1 MSMRTTSLPKSYHDA
16 VVRWRDAY
24 LPDYGFLL
32 DNWDK
37 HFPNDPRFE
46 LCAYRQLGMCTE
58 IECGEWK
65 GKPKYNRAAEMVP
78 EQAHHLLGA
87 IRAQASTEFGSIQQ
101 HRLTLARAQDEEEQ
115 FWILRMMAEELR
127 HGYQMLHLLAEDDW
141 SAVSKDGNADMIEEI
156 LSMTT
161 GSHVLGAFNIDFDS
175 FVDNVVFCALIDR
188 VGKYQL
194 TMQRQS
200 AYQPMAESMPQML
213 REEAF
218 HLAAG
223 VVPLRRWVTSAARDE
238 GFFTMDM
245 LQRAINKWLP
255 RGLEMFGDE
264 RGGGTNVRY
273 GLKPMKNGEAQR
285 LYREEV
291 DKLVRDLNLRYLR
304 ARLPE
309 LSLAEAPEALD
320 RILAGDTAPG
330 HAGVRREDLLR
341 LPHPEFLRRRGVPA
355 FRMVGTGGETYA
367 ELGDYLRHLAGAL
380 PESYRA
386 GRDYKDY
393 VEALAKVQRGETTA
407 EAAASQL
414 PALRR
419 VGGACPCSKS
429 VRWVIDAPPADGPA
443 VAAAN
448 TATGAG
454 PAAGAAAGRPAGQA
468 GA

>member
-1 MSMRTTSLPKSYHDA
+1 MTTRTTSLPKSFHDA
-16 VVRWRDAY
+16 VVRWREAF
-24 LPDYGFLL
+24 LPDYEFLL

-37 HFPNDPRFE
+37 HFPSDPKFE
-46 LCAYRQLGMCTE
+46 LCAYRQLGMCNE
-58 IECGEWK
+58 IECGELK
-65 GKPKYNRAAEMVP
+65 GKPKYGRAAEMVP

-101 HRLTLARAQDEEEQ
+101 HRLTLARAQDEGEQ

-141 SAVSKDGNADMIEEI
+141 SSVSKDGSAEMIEEI

-223 VVPLRRWVTSAARDE
+223 VVPMRRWVTSAARDE
-238 GFFTMDM
+238 GFITMDM

-273 GLKPMKNGEAQR
+273 GLKPMKNAEAQR

-291 DKLVRDLNLRYLR
+291 EKVVRDLNLRYLR

-309 LSLAEAPEALD
+309 LSLAEAPRVLD
-320 RILAGDTAPG
+320 RILAGEVTD
-330 HAGVRREDLLR
+330 GVRPEELLR
-341 LPHPEFLRRRGVPA
+341 LPPSGFLRRRGVGA
-355 FRMVGTGGETYA
+355 FLMVGAGGEAYDD
-367 ELGDYLRHLAGAL
+367 LQGYLHHLAGVL
-380 PESYRA
+380 PEAYRA

-393 VEALAKVQRGETTA
+393 VDALAQVRRGELTA
-407 EAAASQL
+407 EAAASQM

-419 VGGACPCSKS
+419 VGGACPCSKA
-429 VRWVIDAPPADGPA
+429 VRWVIDAPTPPPGPSPPAQDSVPRQS
-443 VAAAN
+443 
-448 TATGAG
+448 
-454 PAAGAAAGRPAGQA
+454 PPAGA
-468 GA
+468 